1 MARSISGASSDRDVR
16 RQVALFASR
25 EAVRI
30 AWPGDV
36 LCDSVG
42 CDCSLCAVAH
52 HASERWVL
60 VEPGGR
66 LQAVRRLSIP
76 MLAEHVVRRE
86 VTPCETVGENA
97 GKALA
102 KLADRAES
110 GWEPG
115 DVHLGLLG
123 DRCCSHMALPSA
135 G

>member
-1 MARSISGASSDRDVR
+1 M
-16 RQVALFASR
+16 ALFASR

-36 LCDSVG
+36 LCDSVRG
-42 CDCSLCAVAH
+42 DCSLCRVAH

-76 MLAEHVVRRE
+76 TLAEHVVRRE
-86 VTPCETVGENA
+86 VTPCETVAENA

-102 KLADRAES
+102 ELADRAES
-110 GWEPG
+110 GWESG
-115 DVHLGLLG
+115 DVHWGVLR